1 MSTTSK
7 VISVTE
13 LKAKLSEQ
21 LRKVKAGEAVII
33 TERGHPIAM
42 MIPLREES
50 LDQEMAELVE
60 AGLARAATRA
70 LPADFWTI
78 QRPSDPEA
86 SVRAALLEERE
97 EGR

>member
-1 MSTTSK
+1 MNKTSK

-33 TERGHPIAM
+33 TERGHPIAVM
-42 MIPLREES
+42 KPLQEES
-50 LDQEMAELVE
+50 LDHEMAELVE
-60 AGLARAATRA
+60 AGLARAATGA
-70 LPADFWTI
+70 LPAEFWQV
-78 QRPSDPEA
+78 QRLSDPEA
-86 SVRAALLEERE
+86 SIRAALLEERE

>member
-1 MSTTSK
+1 MVTTRK

-33 TERGHPIAM
+33 TERGHPIAVM
-42 MIPLREES
+42 KPLQEEN
-50 LDQEMAELVE
+50 LDSEMTELVE
-60 AGLARAATRA
+60 AGLARVATRV
-70 LPADFWTI
+70 LPADFWQI
-78 QRPSDPEA
+78 QRPADPEA
-86 SVRAALLEERE
+86 SIRAALLEERE

>member
-1 MSTTSK
+1 MNTTSK

-21 LRKVKAGEAVII
+21 LRKVKAGEAVTI
-33 TERGHPIAM
+33 TERGHPIAVM
-42 MIPLREES
+42 KPLQEES
-50 LDQEMAELVE
+50 LDHEMAELLE

-70 LPADFWTI
+70 LPADFWKI